1 MYCAWIES
9 LFIMTLLSISGFAQP
24 ANYAELYPKECRE
37 TLYAFAR
44 YESRFAEAG
53 EPAGL
58 SGEFVFAIV
67 APEISQF
74 SYLGNKLQTYS
85 LKVMYVQ
92 YGKHYANF
100 SVGLLQMQPA
110 FIEQLDDSI
119 RTNGYLEAQFSD
131 YLIDRPTDREKRVE
145 IVNRLNDTE
154 WQIRYL
160 SVFCTLIHKRFAHM
174 QFADETEKLRFY
186 AVAYNAGLHRTEA
199 DLRQI
204 GEKAQFPHFSRHK
217 FKYADVATWFWHTI
231 TQENR

>member
-1 MYCAWIES
+1 MSYARIKS
-9 LFIMTLLSISGFAQP
+9 LFIVALLPTFGFTQP
-24 ANYAELYPKECRE
+24 ASYAELYPKECRE
-37 TLYAFAR
+37 TQHIFAR
-44 YESRFAEAG
+44 YESWFIQAG
-53 EPAGL
+53 KPAGL
-58 SGEFVFAIV
+58 SGEFVFAIT

-74 SYLGNKLQTYS
+74 GYLENKLQTYS

-119 RTNGYLEAQFSD
+119 RTNGYLRAQFPD
-131 YLIDRPTDREKRVE
+131 YLIDRPTSRERRVE

-154 WQIRYL
+154 WQIKYL
-160 SVFCTLIHKRFAHM
+160 SVFCTLLHRRFADV
-174 QFADETEKLRFY
+174 QFAGEAEKLRFY
-186 AVAYNAGLHRTEA
+186 AVAYNAGLHKTEA

-217 FKYADVATWFWHTI
+217 FKYADVAAWFWHII